1 MAYCLFILALTRT
14 ATGIIIQ
21 FLVSNSFE
29 LEGGHMKAS
38 QSNETTLKV
47 ISIKKIALANTKN
60 KHLGGSKK
68 N

>member
-14 ATGIIIQ
+14 ATGIIIK

-29 LEGGHMKAS
+29 LEGGQMKTS
-38 QSNETTLKV
+38 QSYEGDNQKENR
-47 ISIKKIALANTKN
+47 SNYAKN
-60 KHLGGSKK
+60 KKKLRGSKK